1 MSVDMD
7 EVKAAAKLLV
17 TDDEAVDLYNILA
30 TTVRRAALLPIKLT
44 GKYTKMNPLLDLY
57 RDDKETY
64 STILKWVVDKREDRN
79 LPPLR
84 DEKALNKSEYM
95 REFMFDMRARW
106 RKAVYIENMLR
117 PEKDKLKGEP
127 RRQFEKRCSLE
138 WARQRD
144 ALLDAERKRLG
155 VERLPQD
162 VLQATL
168 KAFWENVDEQ
178 LEEMEA
184 MTIEELR
191 RPIHQRHKLSPQMQA
206 LQRALESDE

>member
-30 TTVRRAALLPIKLT
+30 TTVRRA
-44 GKYTKMNPLLDLY
+44 
-57 RDDKETY
+57 
-64 STILKWVVDKREDRN
+64 
-79 LPPLR
+79 
-84 DEKALNKSEYM
+84 
-95 REFMFDMRARW
+95 
-106 RKAVYIENMLR
+106 
-117 PEKDKLKGEP
+117 
-127 RRQFEKRCSLE
+127 
-138 WARQRD
+138 